1 MFAHLD
7 MLPMKISNVILFKF
21 MFSALSRF
29 SKLICVTK
37 TSSIIGSKKNVGLLF
52 FVIFVFCK

>member
-1 MFAHLD
+1 MIITIIKSMFPYIESMFAHID

-29 SKLICVTK
+29 SKLLCVT
-37 TSSIIGSKKNVGLLF
+37 
-52 FVIFVFCK
+52 

>member
-29 SKLICVTK
+29 SKLVCVTK

-52 FVIFVFCK
+52 FVI